1 LAIFGDAPEQKRQ
14 LILTKVEANQK
25 KMKEWVDYSVRKH
38 LPKFYLVEAERYRI
52 NGNNLEAMNYY
63 DRAIE
68 IAKENNYLN
77 EEALSLELAAKF
89 YFNWGKQKIAKVYL
103 IDAYYCYVRWGATA
117 KIKDLE
123 LKYPQLITQSST
135 PISITNK
142 TTLTRTT
149 TNTRSGEALDFATLM
164 KASQAIGSEIKLEK
178 LLANLMQILIKV
190 RELKLVT

>member
-1 LAIFGDAPEQKRQ
+1 MAIFGDAPEQKRQ